1 MKDVK
6 TGISN
11 LNSEQLKEIKRQ
23 TEHNSEF
30 EFEVAGCKILGKD
43 VVISRGCN
51 LELLKAK

>member
-23 TEHNSEF
+23 TELNSEF

-51 LELLKAK
+51 LELLKSK